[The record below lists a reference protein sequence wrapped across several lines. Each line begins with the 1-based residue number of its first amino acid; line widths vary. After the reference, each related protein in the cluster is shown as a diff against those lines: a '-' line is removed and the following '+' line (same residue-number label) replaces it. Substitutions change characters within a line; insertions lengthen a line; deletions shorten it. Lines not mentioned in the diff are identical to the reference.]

1 MPMSSVAS
9 MRKPRAEGT
18 GGGMSVTEKERNR
31 VILGEGMRG
40 KRGRGKSVSGIEGKT
55 EMFGERIRERE
66 GGRGM

>member
-18 GGGMSVTEKERNR
+18 GGGMSVTEKERKR

-40 KRGRGKSVSGIEGKT
+40 KGGGVSQ
-55 EMFGERIRERE
+55 
-66 GGRGM
+66 

>member
-18 GGGMSVTEKERNR
+18 GGGMSVTEKERKSD
-31 VILGEGMRG
+31 IGRG
-40 KRGRGKSVSGIEGKT
+40 NERKGRRGKSVSGIEGKT
-55 EMFGERIRERE
+55 EMFGKRIRERE